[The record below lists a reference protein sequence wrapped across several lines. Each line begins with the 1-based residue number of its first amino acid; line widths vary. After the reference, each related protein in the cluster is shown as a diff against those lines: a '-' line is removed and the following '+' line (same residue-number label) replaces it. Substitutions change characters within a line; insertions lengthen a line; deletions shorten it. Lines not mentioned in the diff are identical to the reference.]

1 MKRSKLRL
9 NLLIHLKLVISLKSY
24 PIYIINKPGAQ
35 EGLISNFAR
44 LYLDWSALLPHS
56 YKKELLFFFFRCYK
70 GKIFLD
76 ILQ

>member
-9 NLLIHLKLVISLKSY
+9 NLLIHLKLVNSLKSY
-24 PIYIINKPGAQ
+24 PIYIINMPGAQ

-44 LYLDWSALLPHS
+44 LYLDLSALLPHS
-56 YKKELLFFFFRCYK
+56 YKKKAILFFRCYK